1 MVLFWSARLLF
12 LRKNSPLHIY
22 FILHVYCWYLYVQNF
37 THDTYGITDKKGP
50 YYKFEL
56 FSFKNSTLLLHL
68 HLSILGFY
76 QVLCTFNDFPEKNPP
91 CTVLFWSAR
100 LLILRKNSPLHNYY
114 VLHVQCVFLRIFSPA
129 SLFRPARLFGTLEYV
144 INYRFLTTEQ
154 TLYIFRHF

>member
-76 QVLCTFNDFPEKNPP
+76 QVLCTFNDFPDKKSTLHGLILVCTFIDFEKKFPP
-91 CTVLFWSAR
+91 AR
-100 LLILRKNSPLHNYY
+100 LLCPTRLMFFKNFSSCTFIPSCTSIRYTRVQYIYVQQNY
-114 VLHVQCVFLRIFSPA
+114 Q
-129 SLFRPARLFGTLEYV
+129 
-144 INYRFLTTEQ
+144 
-154 TLYIFRHF
+154 